1 MRFNSIALQFPIFN
15 FEEGEVL
22 LFDKPITWTSFDVVN
37 KVRHTIRTKKVGHA
51 GTLDP
56 LATGLLVLCTGKM
69 TKQIDTIQ
77 ATEKEYLATIT
88 LGKTTPSYDLETE
101 FDSETDITH
110 LSEAQVA
117 EAIMSYVGNQMQ
129 MPPMYSAL
137 KVDGKRLYK
146 LARKGKEIELQ
157 PRPVSIYS
165 IEIKSISLP
174 TVQFLLRCS
183 KGTYIRTLAHDIGQQ
198 LGVGAHLSALRRTKV
213 GHLSV
218 EDAYDLPAFVEYI
231 KKISPNF

>member
-1 MRFNSIALQFPIFN
+1 
-15 FEEGEVL
+15 
-22 LFDKPITWTSFDVVN
+22 
-37 KVRHTIRTKKVGHA
+37 
-51 GTLDP
+51 
-56 LATGLLVLCTGKM
+56 
-69 TKQIDTIQ
+69 
-77 ATEKEYLATIT
+77 
-88 LGKTTPSYDLETE
+88 
-101 FDSETDITH
+101 
-110 LSEAQVA
+110 
-117 EAIMSYVGNQMQ
+117 MSYVGNQMQ